1 VRPGAD
7 AGAKSHG
14 LVPREGGPSQEAE
27 LSRGPEVSHTWQMA
41 PAPRTFVCVSF
52 AAHLLAGALVCRLG
66 AGPAKRG
73 VAATGPS
80 PEAFFS
86 GDTFEVPAREVA
98 STDTPVDVP
107 ETPASHGGAE
117 RRATTET
124 AVTASRGPSE
134 GGGKGAGGIFGA
146 TNERASI
153 DLATAFTRGF
163 PQAASADPA
172 WASAPYGLAGEAVIV
187 LEIDDS
193 GALVSSRVDG
203 TPSAAFRSG
212 LTRTLALIHA
222 RAFTAGHP
230 VTRLHVT
237 ARVTPDQVHD
247 GLHGD
252 VFAIG
257 GSFDA
262 WQGSAF
268 FALAIGRRI
277 DVKVTETR

>member
-1 VRPGAD
+1 M
-7 AGAKSHG
+7 
-14 LVPREGGPSQEAE
+14 
-27 LSRGPEVSHTWQMA
+27 T
-41 PAPRTFVCVSF
+41 PAPRTFVCVSL
-52 AAHLLAGALVCRLG
+52 AAHLCVGALVYHG
-66 AGPAKRG
+66 AHGARAAVLPQAG
-73 VAATGPS
+73 VAGAHPS
-80 PEAFFS
+80 PEAFFA
-86 GDTFEVPAREVA
+86 GDTFEVPATVTEA
-98 STDTPVDVP
+98 PSTDTPSEIP
-107 ETPASHGGAE
+107 ATPALDSKGEKQAAIP
-117 RRATTET
+117 RT
-124 AVTASRGPSE
+124 AIASRVPSE
-134 GGGKGAGGIFGA
+134 GGGAGAGSTFGA

-172 WASAPYGLAGEAVIV
+172 WASSPYGSAGEATVV

-212 LTRTLALIHA
+212 LTRTLALIHT
-222 RAFTAGHP
+222 RAFTASHR

-237 ARVTPDQVHD
+237 ARVSPDLVHD

-277 DVKVTETR
+277 DLKVTESR

>member
-1 VRPGAD
+1 M
-7 AGAKSHG
+7 
-14 LVPREGGPSQEAE
+14 
-27 LSRGPEVSHTWQMA
+27 T
-41 PAPRTFVCVSF
+41 PAPRTFVCVSL
-52 AAHLLAGALVCRLG
+52 AAHLFVGALIYHG
-66 AGPAKRG
+66 AHGAR
-73 VAATGPS
+73 AASPQGAIADTHPS
-80 PEAFFS
+80 PEAFFA
-86 GDTFEVPAREVA
+86 GDTFEVPATVSEPP
-98 STDTPVDVP
+98 STDTPSEIP
-107 ETPASHGGAE
+107 ETPALESRGEKQAAIP
-117 RRATTET
+117 RT
-124 AVTASRGPSE
+124 ATASRGPSE
-134 GGGKGAGGIFGA
+134 GGGTGTGTTFGA

-172 WASAPYGLAGEAVIV
+172 WASSPYGSAGEATVV
-187 LEIDDS
+187 LEIDDA
-193 GALVSSRVDG
+193 GALISSRVDG

-212 LTRTLALIHA
+212 LARTLALIHT
-222 RAFTAGHP
+222 RAFTASHR

-237 ARVTPDQVHD
+237 ARVSPDLAHD

-277 DVKVTETR
+277 DLKVTESR